1 MTVDRLSKFAAISC
15 HERVSQRLFSV
26 KPAWVW
32 SLKGDRVLWS
42 NESGCR
48 YLGAKTF
55 KELSKRK
62 FNRMSPATAEII
74 RIARKGELNQK
85 EKRSLS
91 FYLGMTPLTVHAH
104 LYLIDINLPDAQST
118 RAVFIDVRK
127 IADKSQAQIN
137 AGDEDG
143 LVKMLSWSNADAALI
158 SPAGKVK
165 ENSKAFPVNT
175 FSKKELRA
183 LSNIAEEADKP
194 IQVVSEGNIFTGLLV
209 EKDDGDKR
217 LLLTAVPRNEDRP
230 ENLPFL
236 IDLPS
241 DKDETEMAD
250 PTRNQAHSDDD
261 DLSVLNADAP
271 ANADHEQAPG
281 DANHETTKDAPLT
294 DVRFLIELAADASI
308 AEISEPF
315 AHAVGAPR
323 DGFTNQSLFELAD
336 DLLID
341 PQGALP
347 THFDQEA
354 IWSGRFNWP
363 LAGTGTI
370 GDRSDPPTR
379 APVDLTVMPVFDA
392 ARTFQGFRGFGT
404 LRLKDAN
411 KSGDYEHEA
420 VQKCLRR
427 TAEQT
432 PAPEKPSSK
441 EKSTDASESVHEDD
455 LDKSFEAL
463 DAEDTQTQTD
473 MDLEF
478 ESDEGI
484 SDRQP
489 DKDGTNDIGDLET
502 PDDAS
507 TNIIPLHGKPKPV
520 AADET
525 SVEDNALTKP
535 ERRAFEQ
542 IARALNAR
550 IEGEKASSS
559 KETEGVELSKI
570 AVNDAS
576 ASPKAEEPRPEEDDV
591 SDPTSKDDGAPT
603 KTPTT
608 EIPEDLVSIE
618 SLGAETHRRVGEDES
633 APPTEDTET
642 DIATAHAAGDADDEL
657 IDASDERQTDEDDL
671 KQSNPHS
678 SKDSISEDI
687 DGAAASVI
695 EGIGRPHRAVRSA
708 LRSVA
713 NVTKQTER
721 PVSENQVRGLYE
733 DGLRDITKGVLNRLP
748 LGLIVS
754 RNRQTLFANA
764 SLLDFLG
771 YEDLAAFEEA
781 GGLKTL
787 FAPDPSIEAGVFQ
800 NRDVLKSL
808 VLNADHEAG
817 DAQEPQTAYLKTA
830 SGDTK
835 LVELR
840 LQSGEWRGE
849 TALLMTLAGLSQTN
863 HLPLSEDETVSR
875 LVGQSTD
882 VMDIASDGILIVN
895 AKAHLLHANASA
907 EALFGH
913 DRRTMRDMPLADL
926 FAEESHKPIH
936 DYIDGLTSNGVAS
949 VLNDGREVI
958 GREAGGG
965 LIPLFMTMGRID
977 NEAPA
982 DQAIYCAVLRD
993 ITQWKAAEEEL
1004 IKSRRMAENANAQ
1017 KSEFLA
1023 KISHEIRTPLNAII
1037 GFSEV
1042 MMSEHFGPMEN
1053 KQYLEY
1059 ARDIHTSGTHLVS
1072 LVNDLLDLSKI
1083 EAGKLDLSFS
1093 AVALNPIIQEC
1104 VAIMQPDAN
1113 RQRIILRTSLLDEL
1127 PPVVADARSIR
1138 QIALNLLSNAVKF
1151 TDAGGQV
1158 IISTML
1164 EDNGEVTLRVR
1175 DTGIGMTDKD
1185 LEKAMQPF
1193 RQVGAASRGRG
1204 AGTGLGLP
1212 LTKALT
1218 EANKARFSIDSRVDY
1233 GTLIQVVFPNERVL
1247 AH

>member
-42 NESGCR
+42 NEAGCR
-48 YLGAKTF
+48 YLGSKTF

-91 FYLGMTPLTVHAH
+91 FYLGMTPLKVHAH

-118 RAVFIDVRK
+118 RAVFVDVRK
-127 IADKSQAQIN
+127 VADKSQSPID

-143 LVKMLSWSNADAALI
+143 LVKMLSWGNADAALI

-165 ENSKAFPVNT
+165 ENSKAFPVDT
-175 FSKKELRA
+175 LSKKELRA

-194 IQVVSEGNIFTGLLV
+194 IQLVSEGNVFTGLLV

-217 LLLTAVPRNEDRP
+217 LLLTAVPQSEDRSD
-230 ENLPFL
+230 NLPFL
-236 IDLPS
+236 IDFPS
-241 DKDETEMAD
+241 DEDDSETAE
-250 PTRNQAHSDDD
+250 PTRDQAHSDED
-261 DLSVLNADAP
+261 DLSVLNA
-271 ANADHEQAPG
+271 NADQEQAPG
-281 DANHETTKDAPLT
+281 DADHETAGDAPVT
-294 DVRFLIELAADASI
+294 DVRFLIELAADARI

-315 AHAVGAPR
+315 ERAVGAPR

-341 PQGALP
+341 PQGTLP

-354 IWSGRFNWP
+354 IWSGRFSWP

-370 GDRSDPPTR
+370 GDRSDPPIR

-411 KSGDYEHEA
+411 KSGDYEDTA
-420 VQKCLRR
+420 VQRCLER

-432 PAPEKPSSK
+432 SAPEEPSSN
-441 EKSTDASESVHEDD
+441 EASTDASESVHEDD

-463 DAEDTQTQTD
+463 DAEDTQTQAD

-478 ESDEGI
+478 ESDEES
-484 SDRQP
+484 SDRQA
-489 DKDGTNDIGDLET
+489 DLDGTSDTGEPET
-502 PDDAS
+502 PDEAS

-525 SVEDNALTKP
+525 SVEDNALSKP

-559 KETEGVELSKI
+559 KETEDVELAKI

-576 ASPKAEEPRPEEDDV
+576 ASLKAEEPRPTEDDA
-591 SDPTSKDDGAPT
+591 SDPTLKDDGAPT
-603 KTPTT
+603 KTPDT

-618 SLGAETHRRVGEDES
+618 SLGAETLRRFGEDES
-633 APPTEDTET
+633 APPTEDAET
-642 DIATAHAAGDADDEL
+642 DIATAHAAGDDD
-657 IDASDERQTDEDDL
+657 DAPTDTPGDDQTEDSETD
-671 KQSNPHS
+671 QNEPQT
-678 SKDSISEDI
+678 SKASPSEDI

-713 NVTKQTER
+713 NVTKQADR
-721 PVSENQVRGLYE
+721 SVSKDQVRGRYE
-733 DGLRDITKGVLNRLP
+733 DGLRDITQGVLNRLP

-771 YEDLAAFEEA
+771 YDDLAAFEEA

-817 DAQEPQTAYLKTA
+817 DAQEPQTAYLNTA
-830 SGDTK
+830 SGDTV

-913 DRRTMRDMPLADL
+913 DRRTMRDMPLSNL

-1042 MMSEHFGPMEN
+1042 MMSEHFGPREN